1 MQFVS
6 AILSTLFI
14 VNGHT
19 LSEITVLKC
28 NEYSVSVALT
38 KNCPNIYLESSV
50 CAERQLTPSKS
61 ASPHPF
67 QNHLKSLLSNP
78 SSSIQGS

>member
-1 MQFVS
+1 M
-6 AILSTLFI
+6 AE
-14 VNGHT
+14 GHT

-38 KNCPNIYLESSV
+38 KNCPDIYLESSV
-50 CAERQLTPSKS
+50 CAECQLTPSKS
-61 ASPHPF
+61 ASPRPF
-67 QNHLKSLLSNP
+67 QNHLKSLLSHP